1 MMQQIYRRPPCRSAF
16 QYSCVATLLKQLFC
30 VVVSCRFAYFNSFYS
45 DHLGQLLFAVI
56 KNTLENCFSL
66 LLRTPCKAA
75 LRDSWKYTSTRVPLY
90 SFVFVPKIKFQS
102 IFVQVNN
109 EHIIQALR
117 TLFYI
122 EGVTFFKKGQ
132 LQGGL
137 RQLNLELNPR

>member
-1 MMQQIYRRPPCRSAF
+1 MSPVDLR
-16 QYSCVATLLKQLFC
+16 TLTAIIQ
-30 VVVSCRFAYFNSFYS
+30 
-45 DHLGQLLFAVI
+45 
-56 KNTLENCFSL
+56 NTLANCFSL
-66 LLRTPCKAA
+66 LLRTPWKAA
-75 LRDSWKYTSTRVPLY
+75 FRDSWKYTSTRLPLY